1 MRDPIHT
8 RATREKQHWIF
19 SKVIWHPMAL
29 RIGFPG
35 SLALQMTG
43 LICPSYCSAEL
54 IRRPILRAMEGQF
67 TFWENTQY
75 LLFYSLVVL
84 VCPGSLK
91 ETEARPKSVSP
102 SASPS
107 SSDSSS
113 SSSTR
118 HKKKS
123 KKSKHDKKE
132 AKNAAK
138 HHKKKKNK
146 HDRKRKHEETP
157 AEVKLRIKIE
167 KAEEDANKKVCIA
180 RTKSAEQV
188 LGKLSPN
195 IASIAGTIDKPAME
209 HIPVLVK
216 CPMNDALAEL
226 KTIEDN
232 AATIVHSQGASNIEL
247 PDMKV
252 TVCR

>member
-1 MRDPIHT
+1 
-8 RATREKQHWIF
+8 
-19 SKVIWHPMAL
+19 
-29 RIGFPG
+29 
-35 SLALQMTG
+35 
-43 LICPSYCSAEL
+43 
-54 IRRPILRAMEGQF
+54 
-67 TFWENTQY
+67 
-75 LLFYSLVVL
+75 LLFSSLVVL
-84 VCPGSLK
+84 VCPGPLK

-132 AKNAAK
+132 AKKAAK
-138 HHKKKKNK
+138 HDKKEAKKAAK

-232 AATIVHSQGASNIEL
+232 AANIVHSQGASNIEL

>member
-1 MRDPIHT
+1 ML
-8 RATREKQHWIF
+8 F
-19 SKVIWHPMAL
+19 S
-29 RIGFPG
+29 
-35 SLALQMTG
+35 
-43 LICPSYCSAEL
+43 
-54 IRRPILRAMEGQF
+54 
-67 TFWENTQY
+67 
-75 LLFYSLVVL
+75 SLVAL
-84 VCPGSLK
+84 VCPGPLK
-91 ETEARPKSVSP
+91 EPEARPKTISP

-113 SSSTR
+113 SSRR

-132 AKNAAK
+132 AKKAAK
-138 HHKKKKNK
+138 HDKKKKDK

-180 RTKSAEQV
+180 RTRNAEQV

-209 HIPVLVK
+209 HIPDLVK
-216 CPMNDALAEL
+216 CPLNDALAEL

-232 AATIVHSQGASNIEL
+232 AANIVHSQGASNIEL

>member
-1 MRDPIHT
+1 
-8 RATREKQHWIF
+8 
-19 SKVIWHPMAL
+19 MAL
-29 RIGFPG
+29 RIGLPG
-35 SLALQMTG
+35 SPALQNDG
-43 LICPSYCSAEL
+43 LDMPVILQCRTPQETNPKGNGG
-54 IRRPILRAMEGQF
+54 PIYFLGKI
-67 TFWENTQY
+67 TPY
-75 LLFYSLVVL
+75 LLFSSLVVL
-84 VCPGSLK
+84 VCPGPLK
-91 ETEARPKSVSP
+91 ETEAHPKAISP
-102 SASPS
+102 PTSSS
-107 SSDSSS
+107 SSDSS

-123 KKSKHDKKE
+123 KKSKHDKKK
-132 AKNAAK
+132 AKKAK
-138 HHKKKKNK
+138 HDKNKKDK

-157 AEVKLRIKIE
+157 AELKLRIKIE

-180 RTKSAEQV
+180 RTRSAEQV

-209 HIPVLVK
+209 HIPDLVK

-232 AATIVHSQGASNIEL
+232 AASIVHSQGATNIEL

>member
-1 MRDPIHT
+1 MPVILQCRTHQETNPKGNGGPIY
-8 RATREKQHWIF
+8 F
-19 SKVIWHPMAL
+19 L
-29 RIGFPG
+29 G
-35 SLALQMTG
+35 
-43 LICPSYCSAEL
+43 
-54 IRRPILRAMEGQF
+54 
-67 TFWENTQY
+67 NTPY
-75 LLFYSLVVL
+75 LLFSSLVAL
-84 VCPGSLK
+84 VCPGPLK
-91 ETEARPKSVSP
+91 EAEARPKTISP

-107 SSDSSS
+107 SSDSS

-132 AKNAAK
+132 AKKAAK
-138 HHKKKKNK
+138 HDKKKKDK

-157 AEVKLRIKIE
+157 AQVKLRIKIE

-180 RTKSAEQV
+180 RTRNAEQV

-209 HIPVLVK
+209 HIPDLVK
-216 CPMNDALAEL
+216 CPLNDALAEL

-232 AATIVHSQGASNIEL
+232 AANIVHAQGALNIEL